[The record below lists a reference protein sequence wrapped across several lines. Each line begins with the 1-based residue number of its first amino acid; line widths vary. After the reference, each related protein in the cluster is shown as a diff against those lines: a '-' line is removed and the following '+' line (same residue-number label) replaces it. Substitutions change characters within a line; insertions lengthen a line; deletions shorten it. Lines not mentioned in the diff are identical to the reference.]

1 MKFIVLLGDGMAD
14 YSIPELNNK
23 TPLQEAKTP
32 NMDFIAK
39 NGVTGSVN
47 PIPDGYEPGSD
58 VANLSILG
66 YDPEKYYTGR
76 APLEAASIGVDLFP
90 EDIAFRCNLVTLGLK
105 GLDFVM
111 EDHSAGH
118 ISTEDASL
126 LISNIGKELN
136 TKDII
141 FHHGVSYR
149 HLMVWKNG
157 RDSLDLTPPH
167 DILGQKIVDF
177 LPKGEGSKELIRLMN
192 DSQIILNNHEINKKR
207 EEKGLNP
214 ANSIWLWGQGKVPHL
229 VSFEEKY
236 HVSGAII
243 SAVDLIK
250 GMGLYAGLKVI
261 DVPGAT
267 GYFDTNYEGKAQY
280 AIEALKE
287 RDFVYLHVEAPDEA
301 GHAGNVEMKVKAIED
316 FDSRVVGRIVKDMKQ
331 FGDYKILLL
340 PDHATPISLRT
351 HTGGAVPFA
360 ILSNSSV
367 PDQGE
372 EYNERLIEKGSL
384 KFAKGHQL
392 MDYFITEKLQ

>member
-1 MKFIVLLGDGMAD
+1 LKFIVLLGDGMAD